1 MFYSRFLHLM
11 SEKISLAEIWAHFL
25 VKCYE
30 TITFRQRKW
39 ANYSKCF
46 RCAFHMHSTVSLK
59 GQPSVGPFFYSP
71 RMSHAYHASTPTHTL
86 TYPTTY
92 HYDPILGKAD
102 CPVHLELVRVQSQ
115 PGMTEEYCQRYSQRT
130 MERPNLASPGKRF
143 RENLALFSV
152 CQHCRA
158 TKADA
163 QIKMIM
169 LVSGFCSGQGKVS
182 YFSVRLYFRLSLV
195 VSCWWVGYGCG
206 THLKMVKTPKE

>member
-1 MFYSRFLHLM
+1 MFYSRFLHLR
-11 SEKISLAEIWAHFL
+11 SEKISLAGPKIWAHFL

-39 ANYSKCF
+39 SNYSKCF

-102 CPVHLELVRVQSQ
+102 CPVHLRACYSPVTTRHDRGVFPAVSPEHNGATQ
-115 PGMTEEYCQRYSQRT
+115 PR
-130 MERPNLASPGKRF
+130 
-143 RENLALFSV
+143 
-152 CQHCRA
+152 
-158 TKADA
+158 
-163 QIKMIM
+163 
-169 LVSGFCSGQGKVS
+169 VSGEALPRKS
-182 YFSVRLYFRLSLV
+182 SLV
-195 VSCWWVGYGCG
+195 
-206 THLKMVKTPKE
+206 